1 MVELNRK
8 ASIENSR
15 YFLKIGQDRPAA
27 RQPVLLIANPSL
39 PFFPEVTWQSVNK
52 LMHFSGGEYDVL
64 ARQMDRYLN
73 LFPPAAMVFCE
84 PDGGFQ
90 RGELHGRCVGGP
102 ELHAA
107 VRRTVI

>member
-1 MVELNRK
+1 MADPEAGRAGLSFDGP
-8 ASIENSR
+8 SI
-15 YFLKIGQDRPAA
+15 P
-27 RQPVLLIANPSL
+27 L
-39 PFFPEVTWQSVNK
+39 PFFPEITWQSVNE
-52 LMHFSGGEYDVL
+52 LMHFSGSERDVL
-64 ARQMDRYLN
+64 ARQMDCYLN

-90 RGELHGRCVGGP
+90 RCELHGRCVGGP

>member
-1 MVELNRK
+1 MKGTSEADPDADL
-8 ASIENSR
+8 ASR
-15 YFLKIGQDRPAA
+15 FLFDCQSTP
-27 RQPVLLIANPSL
+27 L
-39 PFFPEVTWQSVNK
+39 PFFPEVTWQSVNE

-64 ARQMDRYLN
+64 ARQMDSYLN

-90 RGELHGRCVGGP
+90 RRELHGRCVGGP

-107 VRRTVI
+107 VCRTVI

>member
-1 MVELNRK
+1 MKGTGEADPDAGL
-8 ASIENSR
+8 ASR
-15 YFLKIGQDRPAA
+15 FLFDCQSTP
-27 RQPVLLIANPSL
+27 L
-39 PFFPEVTWQSVNK
+39 PFFPEVTWQSVNE

-64 ARQMDRYLN
+64 ARQMDSYLN

-90 RGELHGRCVGGP
+90 RRELHGRCVGGP